1 LANSAN
7 IGIATIRRFEIQD
20 GIPSG
25 QIRILESL
33 KSALEVAGVE
43 FIGSPEHG
51 PGVRLSPRQS
61 TQDSLFAKQTP

>member
-33 KSALEVAGVE
+33 KSALEAAGVE